1 MKASTH
7 GSKHQMEKYFGES
20 SKYLE
25 DVEKESEKYQKNISD
40 EFSSLVLERQIQKML
55 EKQRELL
62 KKDRDRR
69 VTTKEGKISERNA
82 LQNAKNDKTFKEYLD
97 KTFKLAE
104 RTINKFNNDAI
115 KHAEAKH
122 KQIEVK
128 YKKSFALL
136 ANAEFGYMYSEH
148 AEEITDLVKKQVLL
162 SLYAA
167 ASGRGYI
174 IFNGERFKVDD
185 YFEKDVQGAP
195 FLKIGK

>member
-1 MKASTH
+1 M
-7 GSKHQMEKYFGES
+7 GSEMC
-20 SKYLE
+20 
-25 DVEKESEKYQKNISD
+25 I
-40 EFSSLVLERQIQKML
+40 
-55 EKQRELL
+55 
-62 KKDRDRR
+62 RDR
-69 VTTKEGKISERNA
+69 EES
-82 LQNAKNDKTFKEYLD
+82 AKK
-97 KTFKLAE
+97 FKLAKD
-104 RTINKFNNDAI
+104 IMNKFAKDAHQHSL
-115 KHAEAKH
+115 KSK
-122 KQIEVK
+122 KNIETE

-185 YFEKDVQGAP
+185 YFEKDVEGAP

>member
-1 MKASTH
+1 MNEKANTEASIETLMKTN
-7 GSKHQMEKYFGES
+7 
-20 SKYLE
+20 
-25 DVEKESEKYQKNISD
+25 VETIWY
-40 EFSSLVLERQIQKML
+40 
-55 EKQRELL
+55 REL
-62 KKDRDRR
+62 
-69 VTTKEGKISERNA
+69 NA
-82 LQNAKNDKTFKEYLD
+82 LETE
-97 KTFKLAE
+97 
-104 RTINKFNNDAI
+104 
-115 KHAEAKH
+115 
-122 KQIEVK
+122 

-185 YFEKDVQGAP
+185 YFEKDVEGAP